1 VTHPSATQPLQQRLR
16 ELPWQRLGGL
26 GAGALVAL
34 AAALAAAWYG
44 AGLALLVL
52 AGAGLLAAIG
62 ALWTSVRTLFGEV
75 PMDVEDAYALAAP
88 AGTDDQ
94 KRALL
99 RALEDLEYERRV
111 GKISEQDFA
120 ELGAR
125 FRTDAKRLLGLQGE
139 APAEERREGAPTPS
153 QPEAGSSG
161 QPRSEERVQGEE
173 RSTEDGARP
182 SRESVAAAR
191 RKSCSACGAK
201 NDPDAQFCKKCGIRL
216 EARAGRARGRSSS
229 RTGRRRS

>member
-1 VTHPSATQPLQQRLR
+1 MTHPSATQPLQQRLR
-16 ELPWQRLGGL
+16 ELPWRRLGGL

-34 AAALAAAWYG
+34 AAALAAAWHG

-52 AGAGLLAAIG
+52 VGAGLLAAIG

-99 RALEDLEYERRV
+99 RTLEDLDYERRV
-111 GKISEQDFA
+111 GKISEQDFG

-125 FRTDAKRLLGLQGE
+125 FRAEAKRLLGVQGE
-139 APAEERREGAPTPS
+139 APAEERRAGAPTPS
-153 QPEAGSSG
+153 QPEAGSSEE
-161 QPRSEERVQGEE
+161 PRSEAVAQLEKP
-173 RSTEDGARP
+173 SAEDGARP
-182 SRESVAAAR
+182 SRGSGVAAQ
-191 RKSCSACGAK
+191 RKRCSACGAR
-201 NDPDAQFCKKCGIRL
+201 NDPDAQFCKKCGLRL
-216 EARAGRARGRSSS
+216 EARAGRARGGSGS
-229 RTGRRRS
+229 RTGRRKS